1 MTGPPPPEDA
11 RYDPAMSPDEF
22 VRVLGARKASAI
34 LRTTIEDAAAPA
46 MEAALR
52 GGFTIAEF
60 TLTTPGALDR
70 IGEFSRRRG
79 LVVGAGTVLT
89 VEEARDAVGAGA
101 AFLVSPVV
109 DEGVIEA
116 ALALGVAILPGT
128 QTPTEMLRAW
138 RAGAH
143 IQKLF
148 PAPGAG
154 PDYVKACLGPM
165 PFLRLVPTSGIDDSN
180 AARYLAAGAFAVG
193 FTNSLFD
200 AGELAAGRYDAVE
213 RRARR
218 LLDAIARQPA

>member
-1 MTGPPPPEDA
+1 
-11 RYDPAMSPDEF
+11 MSPDEF
-22 VRVLGARKASAI
+22 VNCLDTHKASAI

-52 GGFTIAEF
+52 GGFRIVEF
-60 TLTTPGALDR
+60 TLTTPGALDL
-70 IGEFSRRRG
+70 IGAFSRRPG
-79 LVVGAGTVLT
+79 IVVGAGTVLT
-89 VEEARDAVGAGA
+89 AEQARDAVNAGA

-109 DEGVIEA
+109 DEAVIEA
-116 ALALGVAILPGT
+116 AIALDVAMLPGT

-138 RAGAH
+138 RAGAQ

-148 PAPGAG
+148 PAPGTG

-165 PFLRLVPTSGIDDSN
+165 PFLRLVPTSGIDESN

-193 FTNSLFD
+193 FTNTLFD
-200 AGELAAGRYDAVE
+200 AGDLAAGRYEAVE

-218 LLDAIARQPA
+218 LLNSIARQPA

>member
-1 MTGPPPPEDA
+1 
-11 RYDPAMSPDEF
+11 MSPDEF
-22 VRVLGARKASAI
+22 VNCLDTHKCSAI

-52 GGFTIAEF
+52 GGFRIAEF
-60 TLTTPGALDR
+60 TLTTPGALEL
-70 IGEFSRRRG
+70 IGDFSRRPG
-79 LVVGAGTVLT
+79 IVFGAGTVLT
-89 VEEARDAVGAGA
+89 AEQARDAVNAGA

-109 DEGVIEA
+109 DEAVIEE
-116 ALALGVAILPGT
+116 ALSLDVAILPGT

-138 RAGAH
+138 RAGAQ

-148 PAPGAG
+148 PAPGTG

-165 PFLRLVPTSGIDDSN
+165 PFLRLVPTSGIDESN

-193 FTNSLFD
+193 FTNTLFD
-200 AGELAAGRYDAVE
+200 AGDLAAGRYEAVE

-218 LLDAIARQPA
+218 LLDCVARQPA

>member
-1 MTGPPPPEDA
+1 
-11 RYDPAMSPDEF
+11 MSPDEF
-22 VRVLGARKASAI
+22 VNCLDTHKASAI

-52 GGFTIAEF
+52 GGFRIAEF
-60 TLTTPGALDR
+60 TLTTPGALDL
-70 IGEFSRRRG
+70 IVEFSRRPG
-79 LVVGAGTVLT
+79 IVVGAGTVLT
-89 VEEARDAVGAGA
+89 AEQARDAVNAGA

-109 DEGVIEA
+109 DEAVIEA
-116 ALALGVAILPGT
+116 ALSLDVAILPGT

-138 RAGAH
+138 RAGAQ

-148 PAPGAG
+148 PAPGTG

-165 PFLRLVPTSGIDDSN
+165 PFLRLVPTSGIDESN

-200 AGELAAGRYDAVE
+200 AGDLAAGRYEAVE

-218 LLDAIARQPA
+218 LLDCVARQPA

>member
-1 MTGPPPPEDA
+1 
-11 RYDPAMSPDEF
+11 MSPDEF
-22 VRVLGARKASAI
+22 VNCLDTHKASAI

-52 GGFTIAEF
+52 GGFRITEF
-60 TLTTPGALDR
+60 TLTTPGAFDL
-70 IGEFSRRRG
+70 IGAFSRRPG
-79 LVVGAGTVLT
+79 IVVGAGTVLT
-89 VEEARDAVGAGA
+89 AEQARDAVNAGA

-109 DEGVIEA
+109 DEAVIEA
-116 ALALGVAILPGT
+116 ALALDVAVLPGT

-138 RAGAH
+138 RAGAQ

-148 PAPGAG
+148 PAPGTG

-165 PFLRLVPTSGIDDSN
+165 PFLRLVPTSGIDESN

-193 FTNSLFD
+193 FTNTLFD
-200 AGELAAGRYDAVE
+200 AGDLAAGRYEAVE

-218 LLDAIARQPA
+218 LLDCVARQPA